1 MSVKIMGMV
10 WDLKKSQVNRDE
22 KYILLAYADHA
33 SHDGTNIF
41 PAVAT
46 IAEKTGYSERSVQM
60 ITRSLNRRGFLV
72 PDGSGPHGT
81 NKWRVPISGGMITPE
96 SMGAEIAPPAESA
109 LEGCKTEQPGVQE
122 SPERGAEA
130 TAPDSALTVL
140 KPSRE
145 PLTENE
151 TKIYRAWR
159 TFMDW
164 MSIEMPKASFN
175 NYLRRTVV
183 VGREADTIT
192 IGAQDQ
198 NARDWLEAR
207 LTSTAERQLIGS
219 LDEMVK
225 IKFVVTGDLEKAIIG
240 DLKNA

>member
-109 LEGCKTEQPGVQE
+109 LEGCKNEQPGVQE

-130 TAPDSALTVL
+130 TAPDSSLTVL
-140 KPSRE
+140 KPSEE
-145 PLTENE
+145 PLTEDQIKTN
-151 TKIYRAWR
+151 RAWR
-159 TFMDW
+159 SFMDA
-164 MSIEMPKASFN
+164 MSIEMPKASFDGFM
-175 NYLRRTVV
+175 RKTKV
-183 VGREADTIT
+183 VGREDGILT
-192 IGAQDQ
+192 IGTPDHYT
-198 NARDWLEAR
+198 RDWLAAR
-207 LTSTAERQLIGS
+207 LTRTAERQLVGILNEDVRVRFIVSGGT
-219 LDEMVK
+219 DARE
-225 IKFVVTGDLEKAIIG
+225 
-240 DLKNA
+240 